1 MARDR
6 DERAAEVNRLYWE
19 TDTPVAEIAE
29 RLGISRRALYD
40 LLVPAET
47 GVACPEC
54 GGELVYTNRSARMAG
69 EAVCRV
75 CGTPQDLLLLEEL
88 TGAEKA
94 PAERAAEAVPPPA
107 PALSLALGEALE
119 ARKRERRLLLAAAGV
134 AGLALGVA
142 VALLVRPRRRRW
154 LR

>member
-6 DERAAEVNRLYWE
+6 DERAAEANRLYWE
-19 TDTPVAEIAE
+19 TTTPVAEIAE
-29 RLGISRRALYD
+29 RLGISRRGLYD
-40 LLVPAET
+40 LLLPAET

-69 EAVCRV
+69 EAVCRS

-88 TGAEKA
+88 TGAEMA
-94 PAERAAEAVPPPA
+94 PAEGAAETPPP
-107 PALSLALGEALE
+107 PLLSLALGESLE
-119 ARKRERRLLLAAAGV
+119 AQERRRRLVTVGV

-142 VALLVRPRRRRW
+142 VALLVRPRRRRRRW
-154 LR
+154 RL